1 MTPLTH
7 SVNVAGLAVRPAQ
20 VGVYPHPLLKISLAA
35 VAVEMLWVPGLV
47 QGTDTILQLCPG
59 CSGYRALC
67 SYLHCTEIRQSKIN
81 RSQAQRLNI

>member
-47 QGTDTILQLCPG
+47 QGTDTILQLCSG
-59 CSGYRALC
+59 CSGYRAIIQLFTLRMKP
-67 SYLHCTEIRQSKIN
+67 LHPAHLGTN
-81 RSQAQRLNI
+81 LFL